1 MGNKI
6 GYHKIGFETL
16 QKHILH
22 NALIINT
29 LDSSKQNCLIAGT
42 ILYQEEEGYVNS
54 LLNGDKKENIILY
67 GMNCLD
73 ESVIKKAEQ
82 LIELGFTNIFIYV
95 GGLFEWLLL
104 KDIYGEENFP
114 TIGDELELLKFKPIL
129 PDY

>member
-95 GGLFEWLLL
+95 GGLFEWVLLQ
-104 KDIYGEENFP
+104 DIYGKDNFP
-114 TIGDELELLKFKPIL
+114 TIGYELELLKFKPSL
-129 PDY
+129 PNN

>member
-1 MGNKI
+1 
-6 GYHKIGFETL
+6 
-16 QKHILH
+16 
-22 NALIINT
+22 
-29 LDSSKQNCLIAGT
+29 
-42 ILYQEEEGYVNS
+42 
-54 LLNGDKKENIILY
+54 
-67 GMNCLD
+67 MNCLD

-114 TIGDELELLKFKPIL
+114 TIGDELELLKFKPLL